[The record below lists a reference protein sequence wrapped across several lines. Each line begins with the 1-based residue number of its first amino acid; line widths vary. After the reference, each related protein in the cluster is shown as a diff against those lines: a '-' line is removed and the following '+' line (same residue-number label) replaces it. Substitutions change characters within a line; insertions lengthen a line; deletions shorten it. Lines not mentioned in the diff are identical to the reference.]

1 MMTDFINPIITKGG
15 IVMAKQTSGGLIAG
29 KNYKVRG
36 FKAGIGCIWVSAIY
50 DDEPRLY
57 NISFFKEI

>member
-1 MMTDFINPIITKGG
+1 MKDFINPIISKGDL
-15 IVMAKQTSGGLIAG
+15 IMAKKTSGGLIAG

-36 FKAGIGCIWVSAIY
+36 FKYGLGCLWVSAVY